1 MMKKGDLV
9 RIVWA
14 PGTPHR
20 FSGDSI
26 GVLIEY
32 ARSHGSD
39 IYYNV
44 LVNGKIE
51 LVHKDELK
59 VIDETR

>member
-1 MMKKGDLV
+1 MPGASQGFGDAV
-9 RIVWA
+9 
-14 PGTPHR
+14 
-20 FSGDSI
+20 
-26 GVLIEY
+26 GVLIAY

-51 LVHKDELK
+51 LVHENQIV
-59 VIDETR
+59 VINETG

>member
-1 MMKKGDLV
+1 MKPGDLV
-9 RIVWA
+9 RFAWM
-14 PGTPHR
+14 PGASQG
-20 FSGDSI
+20 FGDAV
-26 GVLIEY
+26 GVLTAY

-51 LVHKDELK
+51 LVHENQIV
-59 VIDETR
+59 VINETG

>member
-1 MMKKGDLV
+1 MKPGDLV
-9 RIVWA
+9 RFVWA
-14 PGTPHR
+14 SGMSRR
-20 FSGDSI
+20 FAADTV

-32 ARSHGSD
+32 ARSHCSA

-51 LVHKDELK
+51 LVHENEL
-59 VIDETR
+59 VIINKTR

>member
-1 MMKKGDLV
+1 MKKGDLV

-14 PGTPHR
+14 PGMSRR
-20 FSGDSI
+20 FSGDSV

-32 ARSHGSD
+32 SRSHGSD

-44 LVNGKIE
+44 LIDGKIE

>member
-1 MMKKGDLV
+1 MNEGDLV

-14 PGTPHR
+14 TGMSRR
-20 FSGDSI
+20 FAGDAV

-59 VIDETR
+59 VIDEAR